1 MKVAPLT
8 RQEEH
13 SQAAPT
19 PFLLPAPVMPQLRS
33 GKVVTASEVK
43 PADRMV
49 TSPSSLGVG
58 VGHEPGKKLVVKQ
71 SPHLSPKR
79 KPEQPLSSCLQPAV
93 LSSVSSEQFAPLVPM
108 QKEQGESSQRLPGKK
123 TKGIQCRRAARSN
136 KGVALPIS
144 DTDVCEDWQAA
155 TTAAAM
161 CWEETVR
168 RGTEQGQQLFFSGTT
183 LQNKF
188 SAGIE
193 RKEHSSERLNL
204 SGFQEGSGSSEKKGK
219 YSFMEIKLQIPSSE
233 EEIEST
239 ERHGISCL
247 PEPEVL
253 QPRKGTCST
262 AMKSTDS
269 ITVLKMQIPD
279 LKKNL
284 GTQESLSEPKPQ
296 EEVDTPEK
304 LHGCSL
310 IGSRKPGTQK
320 GKRCLSKKGGTSLI
334 KPNLQGPRERGRSA
348 LLDLHTQCQESKKG
362 AVSLRKRDRN
372 TLVSQQLQ
380 SLSGQEELTTRGKM
394 RKRCMK
400 EEQQSSNPQKGAD
413 SLGESAKEKWKA
425 IEQDSGTQAV
435 KKLKTN
441 RNRSEDSKEK
451 EPHYSQSPMVA
462 TLGGTQSKSFLS
474 QPVTKKSD
482 VQYKKRKPRIDQIK
496 CLQSFSVPTA
506 EKMRNVPAKCH
517 AEYCRNA
524 LNHCNGLLCATE
536 KNPFVRL
543 EACSYINTF
552 VKSSASGTTSSYK
565 LSGFF
570 HVAQDKRKH
579 VFPDGTVE
587 QCDTNCSTSRMQN
600 ERSPTTGG
608 LLFNKEKTQSGEG
621 YFSFCQSEN
630 NKCLRGKKWNIG
642 RKPRK
647 KMKITEKSAVQ
658 DTFTD
663 MANECSECELQTE
676 AAVAVSSSFAV
687 LGLNRKEITLSAS
700 CGHTSDLHIGKNT
713 HEAQNISVWK
723 KNSTKLL
730 AFEDGFE
737 KPSQLSVITKG
748 EISSSVAHHSAVS
761 GSLGVL
767 AQVHDVSNCHKSK
780 TDEKLNKIN
789 KKLQQFTCQRTIP
802 MTGKNVWLFESCAR
816 TSEWVHKNHG
826 SISEGKRLLR
836 AAFEESSDK
845 SSVKAVGSS
854 AVTGNLRRLDLHT
867 SLAEINKES
876 THKIMDPN
884 AECLASLETPESSSM
899 DTYETLRMSN
909 ENVESPVNMDRSAM
923 DFSHDDVQEV
933 KATLNFTTKQEDKN
947 KGAVTKRN
955 LSVTVQNGTSTGNP
969 NRINFSCKASLVNRT
984 FSDLK
989 LMKVLNTGNLTK
1001 FKIPLCRNKPE
1012 SRKLESVRSLER
1024 KSCSPLELL
1033 DSTSVSRRQKTGEET
1048 FLVNSKQQ
1056 PLSITSDA
1064 TSTASMK
1071 KKADEIDSKDF
1082 QHDGSENLSNEMSAL
1097 PEHFSLY
1104 PHPFLDRQIES
1115 SVPDFR
1121 GTECVLKPNFPDLS
1135 WNAVDHPVAL
1145 EINDDSKSRGNLSQR
1160 KSQNFPDL
1168 LEAYK
1173 EDVLVIDVI
1182 QDDPDLFG
1190 TNNEEELALA
1200 DCENCPVKASYT
1212 SICIKDKKQDLKPE
1226 YPVTSENRDSVDD
1239 NFRHITIQESEMSND
1254 TENSCDWVLTA
1265 KDIKTHNSSRGSSP
1279 LGGVPE
1285 DFLEDGQLRELDE
1298 LLKSFDVDEKF
1309 RFADGVPDVKQ
1320 EKKGEAE
1327 KSDCK
1332 YKDLVNCEL
1341 LSGLPLHAPKVNV
1354 LGEATVMKPRT
1365 NDYRFSGKSPLL
1377 PLQNYGDLEPWKMEK
1392 NAVASHSVQQ
1402 ILEMIE
1408 LPRKYC
1414 RFYFMTLRGC
1424 ERAKCW
1430 FWHVPEQGDEKI
1442 CMAILRTYISIKES
1456 GLLKRA
1462 VQIFVKYYKEVTPGV
1477 DFASQVLNDLLVS
1490 LLKNCLLREVFQ
1502 ILNVTVRINTLPA
1515 VDVLLKVFEH
1525 VASLNIRDA
1534 VPTLISTFCK
1544 LIDAGMFLEFE
1555 HFDYIIKVLHQLQ
1568 VSSQEINTVLNIKSR
1583 FQERHFEKNWLFDF
1597 NLAVAEIQHC
1607 KEKSDWTKLGALYVN
1622 ARTGCEHFDDLQKLS
1637 LCIAETLTRDSETD
1651 RPGVPFCDFA
1661 DAVIKNSQHNEADRI
1676 YIGRIGISVMC
1687 SYHKV
1692 LQWIKGRKVL
1702 DKLHELQIHFTVLK
1716 GLIGAERLASRCQIV
1731 NKAAEIFLKTGSLDG
1746 ATWVLRESEWT
1757 TNAPLWPCDKVDI
1770 LSRHNLLRTLV
1781 HKYLRK
1787 SLYRQA
1793 FEVLQNL
1800 PGFQN
1805 HSDILDVS
1813 QYSCLFNKLINACFE
1828 SKNLGVSS
1836 SAVDFMLSKNIAIDF
1851 FLLRRLIT
1859 ALGRSSLW
1867 SKARTYYK
1875 SALSLGCYPPL
1886 QGNLYHKLLTI
1897 PSYLSEVEMLL
1908 AIEIFLVSNASD
1920 IQSPMAASQT
1930 LQIILK
1936 RCEDQTVQ
1944 NNSDYQAAVER
1955 LILAARV
1962 SDPKL
1967 FLKHMTM
1974 NVNMEEVYSLELTS
1988 ALKWLQENMKWAG
2001 KVWLFQ

>member
-1 MKVAPLT
+1 
-8 RQEEH
+8 
-13 SQAAPT
+13 
-19 PFLLPAPVMPQLRS
+19 
-33 GKVVTASEVK
+33 
-43 PADRMV
+43 
-49 TSPSSLGVG
+49 
-58 VGHEPGKKLVVKQ
+58 
-71 SPHLSPKR
+71 
-79 KPEQPLSSCLQPAV
+79 
-93 LSSVSSEQFAPLVPM
+93 
-108 QKEQGESSQRLPGKK
+108 
-123 TKGIQCRRAARSN
+123 
-136 KGVALPIS
+136 
-144 DTDVCEDWQAA
+144 
-155 TTAAAM
+155 
-161 CWEETVR
+161 
-168 RGTEQGQQLFFSGTT
+168 
-183 LQNKF
+183 
-188 SAGIE
+188 
-193 RKEHSSERLNL
+193 
-204 SGFQEGSGSSEKKGK
+204 
-219 YSFMEIKLQIPSSE
+219 
-233 EEIEST
+233 
-239 ERHGISCL
+239 
-247 PEPEVL
+247 
-253 QPRKGTCST
+253 
-262 AMKSTDS
+262 
-269 ITVLKMQIPD
+269 
-279 LKKNL
+279 
-284 GTQESLSEPKPQ
+284 
-296 EEVDTPEK
+296 
-304 LHGCSL
+304 
-310 IGSRKPGTQK
+310 
-320 GKRCLSKKGGTSLI
+320 
-334 KPNLQGPRERGRSA
+334 
-348 LLDLHTQCQESKKG
+348 
-362 AVSLRKRDRN
+362 
-372 TLVSQQLQ
+372 
-380 SLSGQEELTTRGKM
+380 
-394 RKRCMK
+394 
-400 EEQQSSNPQKGAD
+400 
-413 SLGESAKEKWKA
+413 
-425 IEQDSGTQAV
+425 
-435 KKLKTN
+435 
-441 RNRSEDSKEK
+441 
-451 EPHYSQSPMVA
+451 
-462 TLGGTQSKSFLS
+462 
-474 QPVTKKSD
+474 
-482 VQYKKRKPRIDQIK
+482 
-496 CLQSFSVPTA
+496 
-506 EKMRNVPAKCH
+506 
-517 AEYCRNA
+517 
-524 LNHCNGLLCATE
+524 
-536 KNPFVRL
+536 
-543 EACSYINTF
+543 
-552 VKSSASGTTSSYK
+552 
-565 LSGFF
+565 
-570 HVAQDKRKH
+570 
-579 VFPDGTVE
+579 
-587 QCDTNCSTSRMQN
+587 
-600 ERSPTTGG
+600 
-608 LLFNKEKTQSGEG
+608 
-621 YFSFCQSEN
+621 
-630 NKCLRGKKWNIG
+630 
-642 RKPRK
+642 
-647 KMKITEKSAVQ
+647 
-658 DTFTD
+658 
-663 MANECSECELQTE
+663 
-676 AAVAVSSSFAV
+676 
-687 LGLNRKEITLSAS
+687 
-700 CGHTSDLHIGKNT
+700 
-713 HEAQNISVWK
+713 
-723 KNSTKLL
+723 
-730 AFEDGFE
+730 
-737 KPSQLSVITKG
+737 
-748 EISSSVAHHSAVS
+748 
-761 GSLGVL
+761 
-767 AQVHDVSNCHKSK
+767 
-780 TDEKLNKIN
+780 
-789 KKLQQFTCQRTIP
+789 LQQFTCQRTIP

-826 SISEGKRLLR
+826 SISEGRRLLR
-836 AAFEESSDK
+836 AAFQESSDK

-854 AVTGNLRRLDLHT
+854 AVTGNLRQLDLHA

-884 AECLASLETPESSSM
+884 AECLTSLETPESSSM
-899 DTYETLRMSN
+899 DAYETLRMSN
-909 ENVESPVNMDRSAM
+909 ENVESPVNTDRSAV
-923 DFSHDDVQEV
+923 DFSHNDVREV

-947 KGAVTKRN
+947 KGAVTKIN
-955 LSVTVQNGTSTGNP
+955 LPVTVQNGTSTGNT
-969 NRINFSCKASLVNRT
+969 NGINFSRKASVVNQT

-1001 FKIPLCRNKPE
+1001 FKIPLGRSKPE
-1012 SRKLESVRSLER
+1012 SGKLESVHSFER

-1056 PLSITSDA
+1056 PLSVTSDA

-1071 KKADEIDSKDF
+1071 KKADGIDSKDF
-1082 QHDGSENLSNEMSAL
+1082 QHDGPENLSNEMSAL
-1097 PEHFSLY
+1097 PEHFSVY

-1115 SVPDFR
+1115 SVPDFC

-1145 EINDDSKSRGNLSQR
+1145 EIINNDSKSRRSLSQH
-1160 KSQNFPDL
+1160 KSQNFPDI

-1190 TNNEEELALA
+1190 TSNEEELAHA

-1212 SICIKDKKQDLKPE
+1212 SICIKDKRQDLKPE
-1226 YPVTSENRDSVDD
+1226 YPVSSENRDSVDD
-1239 NFRHITIQESEMSND
+1239 NFRYAY
-1254 TENSCDWVLTA
+1254 NSFYYNNPKYFVLISLYFA
-1265 KDIKTHNSSRGSSP
+1265 EDLKNHNSRRSSP
-1279 LGGVPE
+1279 LGGVSE
-1285 DFLEDGQLRELDE
+1285 DFLEDGQLRELNE
-1298 LLKSFDVDEKF
+1298 LLKSFDVDEKVLRNHAVLHGRSTCLIWLNKF
-1309 RFADGVPDVKQ
+1309 LVFLILN
-1320 EKKGEAE
+1320 
-1327 KSDCK
+1327 SDCQ
-1332 YKDLVNCEL
+1332 YKDLVSCEL

-1354 LGEATVMKPRT
+1354 LSEATVMKPQT

-1392 NAVASHSVQQ
+1392 NAVQ

-1424 ERAKCW
+1424 ERTKCW

-1462 VQIFVKYYKEVTPGV
+1462 VQIFVKYYKKVTPGV
-1477 DFASQVLNDLLVS
+1477 DFASQVLNDLLIS

-1544 LIDAGMFLEFE
+1544 LIDAGMFLEFA
-1555 HFDYIIKVLHQLQ
+1555 HFDDIIKFLHQLQ

-1597 NLAVAEIQHC
+1597 NLVVAEIQHC
-1607 KEKSDWTKLGALYVN
+1607 KERSDWTNLGALYVN
-1622 ARTGCEHFDDLQKLS
+1622 ARTGCENFDDVQKLS
-1637 LCIAETLTRDSETD
+1637 LCVAEILTRDSETD

-1676 YIGRIGISVMC
+1676 FIGRIGISVMY

-1702 DKLHELQIHFTVLK
+1702 DKLHELQIRFTVLK

-1757 TNAPLWPCDKVDI
+1757 TNASLWPCDKVDI
-1770 LSRHNLLRTLV
+1770 LNRHNLLCTLV

-1805 HSDILDVS
+1805 HSDTVDVS
-1813 QYSCLFNKLINACFE
+1813 QYSCLFNNLINACFE

-1851 FLLRRLIT
+1851 FLLRGLIT

-1886 QGNLYHKLLTI
+1886 QRNLYHKLLTI

-1920 IQSPMAASQT
+1920 IQSPMATSQT

-1944 NNSDYQAAVER
+1944 NSSDYQAAVER
-1955 LILAARV
+1955 LILAAHV